1 MLAKINQKEVILDL
15 PDEEE
20 RKGFSKAN
28 KALLDGKEIQ
38 NLGWK
43 KLFSLD
49 KAIRNTV
56 EIIRSENSN
65 V

>member
-1 MLAKINQKEVILDL
+1 M